1 MVSSVLAS
9 EDRWHGVSSLVGE
22 WHVEVW
28 VLGATGRSGRA
39 IVSALAGTGVA
50 PVPVGRDA
58 ARLAAA
64 FPDAVRT
71 VSADSLAA
79 MATEIHAQQPAVVVN
94 TVGPFG
100 ASSDAIARACLPA
113 SHYLD
118 LANDLWAF
126 STVFDLHERA
136 VEAGRTLVPGAGFG
150 VLATEG
156 VVTALCAGRPVPE
169 RVRVD
174 MVPSLAWEDGV
185 IGQALAASIVDGLPD
200 GSRRYVD
207 GRPQRVTPG
216 HDATT
221 LVLPDGTSVT
231 TAGLPLGDLVA
242 ARRASGAPTVVAAS
256 SMAPAGG
263 AVRALARVG
272 GAVLSL
278 DPARR
283 FARDRLAAVRTRARE
298 RPREQSYGHARV
310 EWADGTVR
318 EGWLRAGD
326 ASEVTAS
333 TAAVV
338 AAWLA
343 EGRGRPGAHTP
354 VAAVG
359 ADLVTAAGGE
369 LILD

>member
-1 MVSSVLAS
+1 M
-9 EDRWHGVSSLVGE
+9 D
-22 WHVEVW
+22 VEVW
-28 VLGATGRSGRA
+28 ILGATGRSGQA
-39 IVSALAGTGVA
+39 IVSALAGTGVT

-64 FPDAVRT
+64 FPDVART
-71 VSADSLAA
+71 VTAGSLATV
-79 MATEIHAQQPAVVVN
+79 ATEIHAQRPAVVVN
-94 TVGPFG
+94 TIGPFG
-100 ASSDAIARACLPA
+100 ATADAIARACLPA

-118 LANDLWAF
+118 LANDMWAF
-126 STVFDLHERA
+126 SAVLDLHERA
-136 VEAGRTLVPGAGFG
+136 VEAGRTLVSGAGFG

-156 VVTALCAGRPVPE
+156 VVTALCADRPTPE

-174 MVPSLAWEDGV
+174 MVPSLAQEDGV
-185 IGQALAASIVDGLPD
+185 IGQALAASIVDGVPD

-207 GRPQRVTPG
+207 GRPRRVPPG
-216 HDATT
+216 HDAIT
-221 LVLPDGTSVT
+221 LVLPDGTPVV

-256 SMAPAGG
+256 SLAPTSG
-263 AVRALARVG
+263 AARALARVA
-272 GAVLSL
+272 GAVLAL
-278 DPARR
+278 DPVRG
-283 FARDRLAAVRTRARE
+283 FARDRLAAVRTRPRD
-298 RPREQSYGHARV
+298 RPREHSYGHARV

-326 ASEVTAS
+326 AGVFTAS

-343 EGRGRPGAHTP
+343 EDRGRPGAHTP
-354 VAAVG
+354 VAALG
-359 ADLVTAAGGE
+359 AELVAAAGGE

>member
-1 MVSSVLAS
+1 M
-9 EDRWHGVSSLVGE
+9 
-22 WHVEVW
+22 EVW
-28 VLGATGRSGRA
+28 VVGATGRTGRA
-39 IVSALAGTGVA
+39 IVSALAGTAVT

-64 FPDAVRT
+64 FPDAART
-71 VSADSLAA
+71 VSADSLTA
-79 MATEIHAQQPAVVVN
+79 MATEIHAQRPAVVVN

-100 ASSDAIARACLPA
+100 ATADAIARACLPA

-118 LANDLWAF
+118 LANDMWAF
-126 STVFDLHERA
+126 SAVFDLHERA
-136 VEAGRTLVPGAGFG
+136 VEAGRTLVAGAGFG

-156 VVTALCAGRPVPE
+156 VVTALCAGRPIPH

-174 MVPSLAWEDGV
+174 MVPSLASEDGV
-185 IGQALAASIVDGLPD
+185 VGHALAASIVDELPE

-207 GRPQRVTPG
+207 GHPQRVTPG
-216 HDATT
+216 HDAAT
-221 LVLPDGTSVT
+221 LVLPDGTTVAT
-231 TAGLPLGDLVA
+231 GGLPLGDLTA

-256 SMAPAGG
+256 SLAPTRG
-263 AVRALARVG
+263 AARALVRVAG
-272 GAVLSL
+272 TVLTL

-283 FARDRLAAVRTRARE
+283 FARDRLAAVRTRPRE
-298 RPREQSYGHARV
+298 RPRRHSYGHARV

-326 ASEVTAS
+326 AGEFTAS
-333 TAAVV
+333 TAAAV
-338 AAWLA
+338 ATWLA

-354 VAAVG
+354 VAALG
-359 ADLVTAAGGE
+359 AGLVTAAGAE